1 MATEAIPRLD
11 DNTFRE
17 KILPYC
23 RLKPGEIWIDPEGQH
38 RIGVLDAVSTDDC
51 ARISEGE
58 SVDLFI
64 QDPPYNIAVGNRN
77 TQQLSRVNIEE
88 YITFSKE
95 WVRNSLDLMS
105 ENSHLYIWLGADQK
119 RGFQPLPEFMILMRE
134 YEELTSRSFISLRNQ
149 RGYGTQKNWMAV
161 RQELLYYTKGD
172 PWFKVAYT
180 DIPKVL
186 KGYYK
191 TINGKVTD
199 NLERGKSDTIRP
211 GNIWLD
217 IQQVFYRMEENIPGA
232 YAQKPLKSIER
243 IIKTSSKAGDLVA
256 DFFAHSGT
264 TLMAAEKL
272 NRRCITFD
280 RDPVFAEL
288 TIRRLE
294 RYRKTGK
301 TGWQWDNPF
310 PEIAVE
316 TKPILQ
322 QSEVVQDK
330 MEDLPLFGDV
340 LDLNNN

>member
-1 MATEAIPRLD
+1 MPKEAIPRLD
-11 DNTFRE
+11 DDTFRE

-23 RLKPGEIWIDPEGQH
+23 RLKQGDIWKDPLNRH
-38 RIGVLDAVSTDDC
+38 RIGVLDATSREDC
-51 ARISEGE
+51 KEISN
-58 SVDLFI
+58 SKKVDLFI
-64 QDPPYNIAVGNRN
+64 QDPPYNITVGNKN
-77 TQQLSRVNIEE
+77 TNQLSRINIEN
-88 YITFSKE
+88 YIQFSE
-95 WVRNSLDLMS
+95 NWIENSIDMMS
-105 ENSHLYIWLGADQK
+105 ENCHFYIWLGADQK
-119 RGFQPLPEFMILMRE
+119 RGFQPLPEFMILMRK
-134 YEELTSRSFISLRNQ
+134 YQELKSRSFISLRNQ

-172 PWFKVAYT
+172 PYFKVAYT

-191 TINGKVTD
+191 TINGKLTD
-199 NLERGKSDTIRP
+199 NLERGRSDTIRP

-243 IIKTSSKAGDLVA
+243 IIKTSSKPGDLVA

-264 TLMAAEKL
+264 TLIAAEKL
-272 NRRCITFD
+272 DRKCITFD

-301 TGWQWDNPF
+301 TGWQWGNPF
-310 PEIAVE
+310 PEIIV
-316 TKPILQ
+316 
-322 QSEVVQDK
+322 
-330 MEDLPLFGDV
+330 
-340 LDLNNN
+340 

>member
-1 MATEAIPRLD
+1 MPKEAIPRLD
-11 DNTFRE
+11 DNIFRE

-23 RLKPGEIWIDPEGQH
+23 RLKPGEIWEDPLGQH
-38 RIGVLDAVSTDDC
+38 KIGVLDAISADDC
-51 ARISEGE
+51 QRISYGTT
-58 SVDLFI
+58 VDLFI
-64 QDPPYNIAVGNRN
+64 QDPPYNIAVGNKN
-77 TQQLSRVNIEE
+77 TNQLSRIDIEE
-88 YITFSKE
+88 YITFSNR
-95 WVRNSLDLMS
+95 WINNSINLMS
-105 ENSHLYIWLGADQK
+105 GNCHLYIWLGADQK

-134 YEELTSRSFISLRNQ
+134 YEELKSRSFISLRNQ

-172 PWFKVAYT
+172 PYFKVAYT

-191 TINGKVTD
+191 TINGKITD
-199 NLERGKSDTIRP
+199 NMERSKSDTIRP

-243 IIKTSSKAGDLVA
+243 IIKTSSKKGDIIA

-264 TLMAAEKL
+264 TLIAAEKL
-272 NRRCITFD
+272 SRRCITFD

-294 RYRKTGK
+294 RFRETGK
-301 TGWQWDNPF
+301 TGWQWENPF
-310 PEIAVE
+310 PEITV
-316 TKPILQ
+316 
-322 QSEVVQDK
+322 
-330 MEDLPLFGDV
+330 
-340 LDLNNN
+340 

>member
-1 MATEAIPRLD
+1 MPTEAIPRLD
-11 DNTFRE
+11 DATFRK
-17 KILPYC
+17 KILPLC
-23 RLKPGEIWIDPEGQH
+23 RLKHGEIWEDPKGVH
-38 RIGVLDAVSTDDC
+38 RIGVLDAVSKYDC
-51 ARISEGE
+51 ERISKNE

-64 QDPPYNIAVGNRN
+64 QDPPYNITVGNKN
-77 TQQLSRVNIEE
+77 TQQLSRVNVEE
-88 YITFSKE
+88 YITFSQD
-95 WVRNSLDLMS
+95 WVSNSVDMMS

-119 RGFQPLPEFMILMRE
+119 RGFQPLPEFMILMRR
-134 YEELTSRSFISLRNQ
+134 YGELKSRSFISLRNQ

-172 PWFKVAYT
+172 PNFEVVYT

-191 TINGKVTD
+191 TINGRITE

-243 IIKTSSKAGDLVA
+243 IILTSSKPGDLVA

-264 TLMAAEKL
+264 TLIAAEKL
-272 NRRCITFD
+272 GRRCITFD
-280 RDPVFAEL
+280 KDPVFTEL

-301 TGWQWDNPF
+301 TGWQWKNPF
-310 PEIAVE
+310 PEIE
-316 TKPILQ
+316 GQ
-322 QSEVVQDK
+322 
-330 MEDLPLFGDV
+330 
-340 LDLNNN
+340 

>member
-1 MATEAIPRLD
+1 MLIPMPKEAIPRLD
-11 DNTFRE
+11 DNNFRQQ
-17 KILPYC
+17 ILHYC
-23 RLKPGEIWIDPEGQH
+23 RLKAGEIWEDPLGRH
-38 RIGVLDAVSTDDC
+38 RIGVLDAVSRDDC
-51 ARISEGE
+51 SHISNGNK
-58 SVDLFI
+58 VDLFI
-64 QDPPYNIAVGNRN
+64 QDPPYNITVGNKN
-77 TQQLSRVNIEE
+77 TKQLSRVNIDE
-88 YITFSKE
+88 YIAFSRN
-95 WVRNSLDLMS
+95 WVNNSLNLMS

-134 YEELTSRSFISLRNQ
+134 FEKLKSRSFISLRNQ

-161 RQELLYYTKGD
+161 RQELLYYAKGD
-172 PWFKVAYT
+172 PYFKVTYT

-191 TINGKVTD
+191 TVNGKVTD
-199 NLERGKSDTIRP
+199 NMERSKSDTIRP

-243 IIKTSSKAGDLVA
+243 IIKTSSRPGDMVA

-264 TLMAAEKL
+264 TLIAAEKL

-301 TGWQWDNPF
+301 TGWQWENPF
-310 PEIAVE
+310 PEIVIE
-316 TKPILQ
+316 TKP
-322 QSEVVQDK
+322 
-330 MEDLPLFGDV
+330 
-340 LDLNNN
+340 

>member
-1 MATEAIPRLD
+1 MPKEAIPRLD
-11 DNTFRE
+11 NESLR
-17 KILPYC
+17 KQILPYC
-23 RLKPGEIWIDPEGQH
+23 RLKPGEIWVDPQGQH
-38 RIGVLDAVSTDDC
+38 RIGVLDAISKKDC
-51 ARISEGE
+51 QLICKGE
-58 SVDLFI
+58 NVDLFI
-64 QDPPYNIAVGNRN
+64 QDPPYNIAVGNKN
-77 TQQLSRVNIEE
+77 TNQLSRVNIDE
-88 YITFSKE
+88 YINFSE
-95 WVRNSLDLMS
+95 NWVNNSIALMS
-105 ENSHLYIWLGADQK
+105 ENSHFYIWLGADQK
-119 RGFQPLPEFMILMRE
+119 RGFQPLPEFMILMRQ
-134 YEELTSRSFISLRNQ
+134 YKELKSRSFISLRNQ

-161 RQELLYYTKGD
+161 RQELLYYTKGN
-172 PWFKVAYT
+172 PFFKVAYT
-180 DIPKVL
+180 DIPKIL

-191 TINGKVTD
+191 TINGIKTD

-243 IIKTSSKAGDLVA
+243 IIETSSKPGDMVA

-301 TGWQWDNPF
+301 TGWQWKNPF
-310 PEIAVE
+310 PEIR
-316 TKPILQ
+316 
-322 QSEVVQDK
+322 
-330 MEDLPLFGDV
+330 MED
-340 LDLNNN
+340 N

>member
-1 MATEAIPRLD
+1 MPKEAIPRLD
-11 DNTFRE
+11 DDTFRQ

-23 RLKPGEIWIDPEGQH
+23 RLKPGQIWKDPEGQH
-38 RIGVLDAVSTDDC
+38 RIGVLDAVSWEDC
-51 ARISEGE
+51 ALISEGE

-64 QDPPYNIAVGNRN
+64 QDPPYNITVGNRN
-77 TQQLSRVNIEE
+77 TQQLSRVNI
-88 YITFSKE
+88 
-95 WVRNSLDLMS
+95 
-105 ENSHLYIWLGADQK
+105 
-119 RGFQPLPEFMILMRE
+119 
-134 YEELTSRSFISLRNQ
+134 EELTSRSFISLRNQ

-172 PWFKVAYT
+172 PEFKVTYT

-243 IIKTSSKAGDLVA
+243 IIKTSSKPGNLVA

-272 NRRCITFD
+272 DRSCITFD

-294 RYRKTGK
+294 RYRETGK
-301 TGWQWDNPF
+301 TGWQWENPF
-310 PEIAVE
+310 PEII
-316 TKPILQ
+316 P
-322 QSEVVQDK
+322 
-330 MEDLPLFGDV
+330 
-340 LDLNNN
+340 

>member
-1 MATEAIPRLD
+1 MNNIYAYSMPKEAIPRLD
-11 DNTFRE
+11 NDNFR
-17 KILPYC
+17 KRILPFC
-23 RLKPGEIWIDPEGQH
+23 RLRPGEIWKDPADRH
-38 RIGVLDAVSTDDC
+38 RIGVLDAVSGNDC
-51 ARISEGE
+51 NRISEGE
-58 SVDLFI
+58 NVDLFI
-64 QDPPYNIAVGNRN
+64 QDPPYNIAVGNKN
-77 TQQLSRVNIEE
+77 TNQLSRINIEE
-88 YITFSKE
+88 YIMFSE
-95 WVRNSLDLMS
+95 NWIENSLEMMS

-119 RGFQPLPEFMILMRE
+119 RGFQPLPEFMIMMRK
-134 YEELTSRSFISLRNQ
+134 YEELKSRSFISLRNQ

-172 PWFKVAYT
+172 PYFKVAYT

-199 NLERGKSDTIRP
+199 NIERSKSDTIRP

-243 IIKTSSKAGDLVA
+243 IIKTSSKEGDLVA

-264 TLMAAEKL
+264 TLIAAEKL
-272 NRRCITFD
+272 GRRCITFD

-294 RYRKTGK
+294 RYRDTGK
-301 TGWQWDNPF
+301 TGWQWENPF

-316 TKPILQ
+316 KT
-322 QSEVVQDK
+322 
-330 MEDLPLFGDV
+330 
-340 LDLNNN
+340 